1 MPFYPEF
8 AVNKIFSQLKD
19 HAILKLYLPDL
30 SEGSYPERAHF
41 YTIVATLFPK
51 GLDEIIKKARENRAL
66 NQNNDK
72 DELIKMTPEV
82 YQEIKEL
89 LSHSSKF
96 SCK

>member
-1 MPFYPEF
+1 MPFYQEL
-8 AVNKIFSQLKD
+8 AVSKIFPKLKD

-30 SEGSYPERAHF
+30 SEGSFPERAHF

-51 GLDEIIKKARENRAL
+51 GLDEIIKKARENKAL

-89 LSHSSKF
+89 LSHPRKS

>member
-1 MPFYPEF
+1 MPFYPEL
-8 AVNKIFSQLKD
+8 AVNKIFPQLKD
-19 HAILKLYLPDL
+19 HATLKLYLPDL
-30 SEGSYPERAHF
+30 SERAHF
-41 YTIVATLFPK
+41 YTIVETLFPK

-89 LSHSSKF
+89 LSHPSKF